1 MVFTKEL
8 HVKPSLIVQPD
19 LIQTK
24 LFSVDCII
32 STVRLHLVHNLHTS
46 CIPKCKILFQMQ
58 LTLTLIA
65 TMSIFRKVLDA
76 SKRLIDI
83 TLF

>member
-32 STVRLHLVHNLHTS
+32 STVRLHLVHLHTS
-46 CIPKCKILFQMQ
+46 CIPKCKILFQMH

-65 TMSIFRKVLDA
+65 TMSIFRKVLGA